1 MNDSE
6 DTNGTSADVGSET
19 ANSGA
24 GKSVPEADFMALKR
38 SSESTQVELGA
49 KVTQLTRELDS
60 LRTVE
65 KTVENLKTELEEMT
79 GKFNTS
85 EAALSESK
93 TALETAQSEVLST
106 RRNALLKLYNL
117 PEEQVKNLDASQLQA
132 LEQVLPVAKVPSATG
147 HDVSGSGGGG
157 DGGELTAREK
167 IKAAL
172 GTNSK

>member
-38 SSESTQVELGA
+38 SSESTKVELGA

-93 TALETAQSEVLST
+93 TALETAQSEV
-106 RRNALLKLYNL
+106 
-117 PEEQVKNLDASQLQA
+117 
-132 LEQVLPVAKVPSATG
+132 
-147 HDVSGSGGGG
+147 
-157 DGGELTAREK
+157 
-167 IKAAL
+167 
-172 GTNSK
+172 